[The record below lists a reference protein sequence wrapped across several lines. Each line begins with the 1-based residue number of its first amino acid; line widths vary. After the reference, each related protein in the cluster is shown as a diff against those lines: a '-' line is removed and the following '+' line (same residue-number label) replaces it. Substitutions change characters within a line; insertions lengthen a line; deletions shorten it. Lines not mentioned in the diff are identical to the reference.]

1 MIFNGSHISYT
12 YPGASKPALNRVTF
26 ELRQPGLHALFGPSG
41 VGKTSLARILSGAV
55 TQYDG
60 TLQIPAKDQILYT
73 HNQEELPGW
82 SDINRHFER
91 VTPEGLHD
99 TAAALTNCFGTAAVM
114 GSRFSQLSLGQ
125 KNRVNLIRYLVQPF
139 QLLIMDESLANVDEK
154 MRREILFEIK
164 ARFPD
169 RFFLYISHNLME
181 VATFCR
187 DIWVLRDPDKT
198 PQLNRVTGLDL
209 KKDQPLESSSLD
221 KILLKVMNHAA

>member
-1 MIFNGSHISYT
+1 MIFGGSDISYT
-12 YPGASKPALNRVTF
+12 YPDASKPALSQVTF

-41 VGKTSLARILSGAV
+41 VGKTSLAKILSGAV

-60 TLQIPAKDQILYT
+60 TLQISPEDQILYT

-82 SDINRHFER
+82 SDINHHFER
-91 VTPEGLHD
+91 VTPEGSHD
-99 TAAALTNCFGTAAVM
+99 TTAALTEHFGIAAVM
-114 GSRFSQLSLGQ
+114 NSRFSQLSLGQ

-139 QLLIMDESLANVDEK
+139 QLLVMDESLANVDEQ
-154 MRREILFEIK
+154 MRRKILFEIK

-187 DIWVLRDPDKT
+187 DIWVLREAHKK
-198 PQLNRVTGLDL
+198 PQINRVTGLDL
-209 KKDQPLESSSLD
+209 KKNQPIESTELDQ
-221 KILLKVMNHAA
+221 ILLKVMNHAA

>member
-1 MIFNGSHISYT
+1 MILSGSNISYT
-12 YPGASKPALNRVTF
+12 YPGASKPALSQVTF

-41 VGKTSLARILSGAV
+41 VGKTSLAKILSGAV
-55 TQYDG
+55 TEYDG
-60 TLQIPAKDQILYT
+60 TLQTAAKDQILYT

-82 SDINRHFER
+82 SDINHHFDR
-91 VTPEGLHD
+91 VTPEGLHE
-99 TAAALTNCFGTAAVM
+99 TAAALTDRFGIASLM

-125 KNRVNLIRYLVQPF
+125 KNRANLIRYLVQPF
-139 QLLIMDESLANVDEK
+139 HLLIMDESLANVDEK

-181 VATFCR
+181 VATFCG
-187 DIWVLRDPDKT
+187 DIWVLREAHKN

-209 KKDQPLESSSLD
+209 QKGQPVEPSVLDQ
-221 KILLKVMNHAA
+221 ILLKVMNHAA